1 MTRLLSNSKILIFG
15 IVAILIAGCGGGSST
30 PPPPPPPAISVT
42 ISNKISTIKAGAAAV
57 TFNATVKND
66 SANAGV
72 TWTITAG
79 GANCQPSC
87 GSLSSA
93 AATSVIYTPPAIIPA
108 APDNAPTLV
117 ATSVT
122 DTTESDSD
130 PFSITSGANDNQEVS
145 GQYAFLIGGFDDATG
160 NQFAYIGSI
169 SVDGKGAITGGVEDI
184 NLPAGAQTAV
194 PITGG
199 TYTVGT
205 DNRGTANITT
215 ALGTNSFAFSAGTVN
230 NNGVATKLHVI
241 EFDDTNGTTGRRGSG
256 EAYLQNSSAF
266 SVASVTGP
274 FAFQF
279 VGQNATAGSRTV
291 EVGGFLIT
299 NGSVT
304 GTVDLNDSSAGLS
317 MGNPFTSTV
326 ASTSE
331 TPTAGRVTNT
341 VTVGAQVS
349 DQVGYIVSSGQ
360 VLLMTTDSEA
370 SSGLLSGQAMQQ
382 SKSNFT
388 AADLNGTIIQYDSAF
403 HYDQAN
409 SVSESC
415 TGANDYAEAGPMVF
429 DGTGGAGTFNLDFID
444 GSTPGEL
451 SGSFSSYTVSAN
463 GQVTF
468 PVGAAATPPPDIWLI
483 TTNEGFMMG
492 TTPNPTL
499 VPPLP
504 PAVGPCPTAVG
515 VTAINSGFIE
525 PQETGTFSNSSI
537 SGNYFFGLPQY
548 QPVTSG
554 TVISGLA
561 ISTGNGKVNFTT
573 DSSSSSGTLTT
584 GQSQAA
590 TLTLSTPPPNG
601 RFTDSGGGIDYVIS
615 ATKFVRLSASGTAPI
630 LVVGEQ

>member
-1 MTRLLSNSKILIFG
+1 MTRLLASSKIFVFG
-15 IVAILIAGCGGGSST
+15 ILAIFIAGCGGGSST

-57 TFNATVKND
+57 TFNATVQND

-79 GANCQPSC
+79 GANCQPTC

-93 AATSVIYTPPAIIPA
+93 AATSVTYTPPAIVPA

-122 DTTESDSD
+122 DSTKSDSD
-130 PFSITSGANDNQEVS
+130 PFTITSGANNNSEVT

-184 NLPAGAQTAV
+184 NLPAGAQTDV
-194 PITGG
+194 PVTGG

-215 ALGTNSFAFSAGTVN
+215 ASGTSTFAFSAGTIN
-230 NNGVATKLHVI
+230 NSGVATNLHII
-241 EFDDTNGTTGRRGSG
+241 EFDDMNGTTGRRGSG
-256 EAYLQNSSAF
+256 EAYLQNSAAF
-266 SVASVTGP
+266 SVASISGP
-274 FAFQF
+274 FAFQL
-279 VGQNATAGSRTV
+279 VGQNTTAGSRTV
-291 EVGGFLIT
+291 QIGGFSIT
-299 NGSVT
+299 SGSVT
-304 GTVDLNDSSAGLS
+304 GTVDVNDSSAGLS

-326 ASTSE
+326 ASTSD
-331 TPTAGRVTNT
+331 TSTAGRFTNT
-341 VTVGAQVS
+341 VSGGS

-360 VLLMTTDSEA
+360 LLLMTTDSEA
-370 SSGLLSGQAMQQ
+370 GSGLLSGQALQQ
-382 SKSNFT
+382 SKSNF
-388 AADLNGTIIQYDSAF
+388 ALADLSGTVIQYDSGFSSTAG
-403 HYDQAN
+403 D
-409 SVSESC
+409 
-415 TGANDYAEAGPMVF
+415 GYAEVGPMVF
-429 DGTGGAGTFNLDFID
+429 SPTPTPTGTFNLDFIN

-451 SGSFSSYTVSAN
+451 SGSFSSYAVSKN
-463 GQVTF
+463 GNVTLT
-468 PVGAAATPPPDIWLI
+468 GATPPPDIWLVN
-483 TTNEGFMMG
+483 TNEGFLMG
-492 TTPNPTL
+492 TT
-499 VPPLP
+499 
-504 PAVGPCPTAVG
+504 
-515 VTAINSGFIE
+515 TAINSGFIE
-525 PQETGTFSNSSI
+525 AQETGTFSNSSI

-561 ISTGNGKVNFTT
+561 ASTGNGTVNFTT

-590 TLTLSTPPPNG
+590 TLTLTTPPPTG

-615 ATKFVRLSASGTAPI
+615 ATKFVRLAPSGTAPV
-630 LVVGEQ
+630 LVVAEQ